1 MDVSPRRAQK
11 KSPACPTG
19 NRQRMITGR
28 PSWSR
33 PATFCTSVAEYWL
46 TQIAHSFRPVS
57 LRCIPR
63 VSTGGVAGGLRTPL
77 AVVVLADPDQLS
89 PSERDLAVLRV
100 VAGGEPARGRAV
112 GGEKALVGASRSR
125 PFRRERSRKRLSGR

>member
-1 MDVSPRRAQK
+1 M
-11 KSPACPTG
+11 
-19 NRQRMITGR
+19 
-28 PSWSR
+28 
-33 PATFCTSVAEYWL
+33 
-46 TQIAHSFRPVS
+46 H
-57 LRCIPR
+57 PR

-89 PSERDLAVLRV
+89 PSERDLAVLWV